1 MGNIVYKD
9 CSKAQRRIK
18 KNKLLK
24 KIVSHFNLL
33 PRKPIMCDGPGFKIC
48 ARPPYTSRI
57 ARALYLTGIWE
68 KEMTAMAQDNIQ
80 AGWNILDVGADI
92 GYYTMLFALKCG
104 PQGAVASFEPDP
116 EPWPILLDN
125 INMAKSSNITPYNIA
140 LSDHSGHGMMR
151 KGGRGQMFPDREGEG
166 NDTSTVELIPFDE
179 LWPKLK
185 WKHLDL
191 VKIDTEGAEM
201 SILKGME
208 KTIKEYHPHLLIEVH
223 PKQLKEVFNS
233 SAEEV
238 MNLITKTYQYKLTP
252 VDRETLDIPSKGNI
266 TVWADWIGG

>member
-1 MGNIVYKD
+1 M
-9 CSKAQRRIK
+9 
-18 KNKLLK
+18 
-24 KIVSHFNLL
+24 
-33 PRKPIMCDGPGFKIC
+33 
-48 ARPPYTSRI
+48 
-57 ARALYLTGIWE
+57 
-68 KEMTAMAQDNIQ
+68 
-80 AGWNILDVGADI
+80 DVGADI

-104 PQGAVASFEPDP
+104 P
-116 EPWPILLDN
+116 L
-125 INMAKSSNITPYNIA
+125 
-140 LSDHSGHGMMR
+140 
-151 KGGRGQMFPDREGEG
+151 
-166 NDTSTVELIPFDE
+166 DE

-208 KTIKEYHPHLLIEVH
+208 KTIKEYPPHLLIEVH

-266 TVWADWIGG
+266 TVWADWIGGIVIQSIKQLN